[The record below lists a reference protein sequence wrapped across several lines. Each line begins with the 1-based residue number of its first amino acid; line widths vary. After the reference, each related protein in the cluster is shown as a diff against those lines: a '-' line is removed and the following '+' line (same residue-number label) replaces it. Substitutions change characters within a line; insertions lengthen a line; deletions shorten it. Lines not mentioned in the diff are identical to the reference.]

1 MAKETVSAKYAV
13 KDVEGNNI
21 KDAEG
26 KTTYATCSAEYDFG
40 ENITEL
46 MKMAGEEA
54 VFTNAVANMRIG
66 LQTRIRSLHK
76 TGLTPDAIQDQV
88 NSWIPGVAAPKVVV
102 DPIQNTISQFA
113 NWPKAKQQE
122 FLKKLQGK

>member
-13 KDVEGNNI
+13 KDAEGNI
-21 KDAEG
+21 VKDAEG
-26 KTTYATCSAEYDFG
+26 KTTYAICNAEYDFG

-46 MKMAGEEA
+46 MKKAGEDA
-54 VFTNAVANMRIG
+54 VFTNSVANMRVS
-66 LQTRIRSLHK
+66 LQSRIRSLHK
-76 TGLTPDAIQDQV
+76 AGLTPDAIQDQV
-88 NSWIPGVAAPKVVV
+88 NSWVPGVAAAKVAV